1 MKVYFDNAATTKVH
15 PKVFESMVPY
25 LKEEYGN
32 PSSIH
37 SFGRKVRVAIEDA
50 REIAAN
56 YINANPSEIYFVSNG
71 TEANNFPVFGI
82 AETVYQED
90 KRDNLLTT
98 AAEHT
103 CVLEAFEKLSDEG
116 FKSNILSVDNDSSL
130 KLDDLKSALENNTSL
145 VSVIH
150 INNETG
156 AQNKLEEISEI
167 VKKNNVFFHTDA
179 VQSFGKIKIDVN
191 ELGVDSLSASAHKFH
206 GPKGVGLVYA
216 KSGTPLSPMI
226 FGGSQERNRRG
237 GTEFAAGI
245 IGLAEAIKI
254 AESESE
260 TNFKKV
266 SELRSYFIKSL
277 KEAAIE
283 GVEINCAE
291 NSFPYVLSI
300 TFNSKIYNNDSE
312 AMLMFLDINGIAASN
327 GAACTSGTLKPSH
340 VIMSMGRSKEDAN
353 GTIRFSFSYQNTKEE
368 VNYTVD
374 VLEKMAKK
382 FKRKN

>member
-15 PKVFESMVPY
+15 PKVFESMLPY

-37 SFGRKVRVAIEDA
+37 SFGRKVRVALEDA

-90 KRDNLLTT
+90 KINNLLTT

-116 FKSNILSVDNDSSL
+116 FNSNILGVDNDSSL
-130 KLDDLKSALENNTSL
+130 KLDDLKSAIDNNTSL

-156 AQNKLEEISEI
+156 AQNKLEDISEI
-167 VKKNNVFFHTDA
+167 VKKNNAFFHTDA

-191 ELGVDSLSASAHKFH
+191 KLGIDALSASAHKFH
-206 GPKGVGLVYA
+206 GPKGIGLVYA

-226 FGGSQERNRRG
+226 LGGSQERNRRG

-254 AESESE
+254 SEKESA
-260 TNFKKV
+260 TNFKHV
-266 SELRSYFIKSL
+266 SEIRNYFIKSL
-277 KEAAIE
+277 QEASIE
-283 GVEINCAE
+283 GLGVNCKQ

-300 TFNSKIYNNDSE
+300 TFNSAMYNNDSE

-340 VIMSMGRSKEDAN
+340 VIMSMGKSKEEAN
-353 GTIRFSFSYQNTKEE
+353 GTIRFSFSYQNIKEE
-368 VNYTVD
+368 VDYAVD
-374 VLEKMAKK
+374 MLAKMAKK
-382 FKRKN
+382 FKR